1 MIFLALI
8 KGVSL
13 FSFPINEHN
22 YETASSIK
30 YFVFHSGLAF
40 IFVINTTSITVIVFY
55 LSELT
60 CERIDK
66 VIHQVKGHLDTNNLF
81 SKMMAIKQN
90 IITMNQSVSFGLFV
104 KLFES
109 GLIMSSLGCLLA
121 LILQQDHLKSIQ
133 NFARVIGTSTMLT
146 YELIECAIIFNSNR
160 NLIEKCNELKQ
171 QIEMQMNYR
180 KCSPELCNQVMVTLK
195 LVEGINLN
203 AFFFDIKNST
213 FLTLL
218 GHIVSFIVILIQTEI

>member
-1 MIFLALI
+1 MIFLALM
-8 KGVSL
+8 KGVSI
-13 FSFPINEHN
+13 FSFSINEHN

-30 YFVFHSGLAF
+30 YFVLHSGLAF
-40 IFVINTTSITVIVFY
+40 ILVVNTTSITVIVFY

-66 VIHQVKGHLDTNNLF
+66 VIRQKEGQLDIDNLF
-81 SKMMAIKQN
+81 IKMMAIKQN
-90 IITMNQSVSFGLFV
+90 IIIMNQSVNFGLFI
-104 KLFES
+104 KLLES
-109 GLIMSSLGCLLA
+109 GLVMSSYGCLLT
-121 LILQQDHLKSIQ
+121 LTLQQDHLTSIQ
-133 NFARVIGTSTMLT
+133 NLSHVIGTLTILT
-146 YELIECAIIFNSNR
+146 YKLIEFTIIFNSNGE
-160 NLIEKCNELKQ
+160 LIKKCNELKQ

>member
-1 MIFLALI
+1 MI
-8 KGVSL
+8 
-13 FSFPINEHN
+13 
-22 YETASSIK
+22 
-30 YFVFHSGLAF
+30 
-40 IFVINTTSITVIVFY
+40 
-55 LSELT
+55 
-60 CERIDK
+60 
-66 VIHQVKGHLDTNNLF
+66 
-81 SKMMAIKQN
+81 AIKQN
-90 IITMNQSVSFGLFV
+90 IITMNKSVSFGLFV
-104 KLFES
+104 RLLEF

-121 LILQQDHLKSIQ
+121 LTLQLDNLKSIQ
-133 NFARVIGTSTMLT
+133 NLARVVFILALLT

>member
-1 MIFLALI
+1 MALI
-8 KGVSL
+8 KSVSV
-13 FSFPINEHN
+13 FSLPINEYI

-30 YFVFHSGLAF
+30 YFALHSGLSL

-55 LSELT
+55 LSELA

-66 VIHQVKGHLDTNNLF
+66 VIDQVDAHLDINNLF
-81 SKMMAIKQN
+81 KKMMAIKQN

-104 KLFES
+104 KLLES

-121 LILQQDHLKSIQ
+121 LTLQLDHLESIQ
-133 NFARVIGTSTMLT
+133 NLSRIIGTLTMLT
-146 YELIECAIIFNSNR
+146 YELIECMIIFNSNR
-160 NLIEKCNELKQ
+160 NLIKKCNELKQ
-171 QIEMQMNYR
+171 KIEMEINYR

-195 LVEGINLN
+195 LVEGINFN
-203 AFFFDIKNST
+203 TFFFDIKNST

-218 GHIVSFIVILIQTEI
+218 GHVVSFIIILIQTEI